1 MPLAEVAIPLPLL
14 PVHTRCMLNTLSLD
28 GSWDLHWYDGQRGTK
43 PEFVIGKQ
51 PDPARRISGEVP
63 GEVHLDL
70 LRAGMIEE
78 PANGLHHLACR
89 WVEESHWLY
98 RRTFTVTPELLQG
111 RTWLHCAGLD
121 LIAVI
126 YLNGQEIGRHG
137 NVFRPCRIEVTGKLC
152 AGENIL
158 AIDLE
163 SGLFSVADKPA
174 EAFGGNLDNR
184 LHKRYW
190 LRKPQCQFGWDW
202 SPRLLNVGIT
212 GSVTLEH
219 TVYPIRV
226 DSVTPLATV
235 SDDLSTGQVRV
246 RVAIEGLAATPTPT
260 SIAVSVCG
268 ITATIEVLAKLGL
281 HTYDLTV
288 QVPQPTLWWP
298 IGHGAQPLHLVVTR
312 IMVAGTFSDY
322 QKRIGFRHIA
332 IDQSPHPEGG
342 RHFIIVLNHRRIF
355 CKGGNFV
362 PADLIT
368 QRIDRARYETLIDRA
383 VESNCNLLRVWGG
396 GLYESED
403 FFDLCDER
411 GIIVWQEFIFAC
423 SRYPGQDSAFYNEIK
438 AEARYQI
445 RRLAPHASLVVW
457 CGNNENE
464 QGTWDWGFTD
474 TGVIVP
480 DYAIYHHLLPKLLQE
495 EDPSRWY
502 QPSSPISP
510 VAEDGTRAHPTA
522 DDQGDQHPWSIGFSD
537 CDFRKYRAMIC
548 RFPNEGGILGPNS
561 LSTVMKCLPPGQQ
574 KAWSF
579 AWQQHDNS
587 IASWNQASAP
597 DTMLTEWVGR
607 TSHEMT
613 LPEYVHLGGLVQAEG
628 LREYIDNFRRRMF
641 SSASAI
647 FWMYNDTWPTVRS
660 WTIVDHALNR
670 TPSFHAVRRAFAPVS
685 VVVIEDGDVVRIIGV
700 NDSPTAATAELRY
713 GLFQLTGGYDLDQ
726 RQAVT
731 LAANAAT
738 PLASFPRGAWTSPTS
753 QIAFAV
759 LSRGSEVIA
768 RNKLVLPRFAEL
780 TWATATPTIRLEAGQ
795 AIFRSAT
802 FAWGVCLDLDG
813 QQPLADNLF
822 DLYPGQD
829 YALAWPSTTP
839 PTILAIGNLMELMK

>member
-1 MPLAEVAIPLPLL
+1 
-14 PVHTRCMLNTLSLD
+14 MLNTLSLD

-43 PEFVIGKQ
+43 PQYVAGTQ
-51 PDPARRISGEVP
+51 PDPHRRISAHVP

-70 LRAGMIEE
+70 MRAGMIEE
-78 PANGLHHLACR
+78 PGEGLNHLACR

-98 RRTFTVTPELLQG
+98 RRTFIATPEVLHG
-111 RTWLHCAGLD
+111 RTWLHFASLD

-126 YLNGQEIGRHG
+126 YLNGHEIGRHG
-137 NVFRPCRIEVTGKLC
+137 NVFRPCRIEITGKLT

-158 AIDLE
+158 AVDLE
-163 SGLFSVADKPA
+163 AGLFSVADKPA
-174 EAFGGNLDNR
+174 EDFGGNLDNR
-184 LHKRYW
+184 LHKRFW

-212 GSVTLEH
+212 GGVTLEH
-219 TVYPIRV
+219 TLDPIRV
-226 DSVTPLATV
+226 DSVTPVATV

-246 RVAIEGLAATPTPT
+246 RVALEGLASTPISL

-268 ITATIEVLAKLGL
+268 QSAEVEVLAKPGL

-288 QVPQPTLWWP
+288 EVQRPALWWP
-298 IGHGAQPLHLVVTR
+298 IGHGDQPLHE
-312 IMVAGTFSDY
+312 VACCISWAGGSSSIEV
-322 QKRIGFRHIA
+322 KRVGFRHIA

-342 RHFIIVLNHRRIF
+342 RHFIIVINNRRIF

-383 VESNCNLLRVWGG
+383 VESNCNLMRVWGG
-396 GLYESED
+396 GVYETDD
-403 FFDLCDER
+403 FFNLCDER

-423 SRYPGQDSAFYNEIK
+423 NRYPGQDSAFYHEIQ

-464 QGTWDWGFTD
+464 MGTWDWGFTD
-474 TGVIVP
+474 TGIMVP
-480 DYAIYHHLLPKLLQE
+480 DYAIYHHLLPRLLQE

-510 VAEDGTRAHPTA
+510 VAEDGSRAHPNA

-537 CDFRKYRAMIC
+537 CDFRKYRDMIC

-574 KAWSF
+574 RAWSF
-579 AWQQHDNS
+579 AWQQHDNA
-587 IASWNQASAP
+587 IASWNQTSAP
-597 DTMLTEWVGR
+597 EVMLTQWIGR
-607 TSHEMT
+607 TSSDMT
-613 LPEYVHLGGLVQAEG
+613 IPEYVHLAGLVQAEG

-641 SSASAI
+641 SSAAAI
-647 FWMYNDTWPTVRS
+647 FWMFNDTWPTVRS

-670 TPSFHAVRRAFAPVS
+670 TPSFHAVRRAFAPLS

-700 NDSPTAATAELRY
+700 NDSPTSATAELRY
-713 GLFQLTGGYDLDQ
+713 GLFQLGGAYDLDQ
-726 RQAVT
+726 RQNVT

-738 PLASFPRGAWTSPTS
+738 PLASFPRAAWTTPTN

-759 LSRGSEVIA
+759 LTRGTEVLA
-768 RNKLVLPRFAEL
+768 RNKLVLPRFVEL
-780 TWATATPTIRLEAGQ
+780 NWSAAAPTIHLENGK

-802 FAWGVCLDLDG
+802 FAWGVCLDLNG
-813 QQPLADNLF
+813 QQQLADNVF

-829 YALAWPSTTP
+829 YAIAWPSTSQSAPP
-839 PTILAIGNLMELMK
+839 PTILAIGNLVKDSSLLGAGE